1 MKQVRRA
8 AQRGHTNFGWLNSW
22 HSFSF
27 GNYYDPSNMGFGALR
42 VINDDVIAP
51 GTGFDS
57 HGHDNMEIITIVLE
71 GVVEHKDSMGISSH
85 IRAGEVQ
92 IMSAGTGII
101 HSEHNGSKTESLSL
115 FQIWIE
121 PSEYHIKPRYDQRSF
136 DLTVKNMWKPLVSS
150 FGHDALRIH
159 QETAISVVTLEEG
172 KTIQYAPE
180 KQGHGIYFLIISGT
194 VEIEKEILEARD
206 ALEIVPEK
214 PVDIVAKS
222 ESRILCIE
230 VPMI

>member
-101 HSEHNGSKTESLSL
+101 HS
-115 FQIWIE
+115 
-121 PSEYHIKPRYDQRSF
+121 
-136 DLTVKNMWKPLVSS
+136 
-150 FGHDALRIH
+150 
-159 QETAISVVTLEEG
+159 
-172 KTIQYAPE
+172 
-180 KQGHGIYFLIISGT
+180 
-194 VEIEKEILEARD
+194 
-206 ALEIVPEK
+206 
-214 PVDIVAKS
+214 
-222 ESRILCIE
+222 
-230 VPMI
+230 